1 MIIGT
6 IVGLVGSILP
16 EVVKVIKDRNDS
28 KHELEFLKV
37 QAELQREKQ
46 IHSTTELEIKSDLAE
61 LRALLKHDSSG
72 AQSTLISSLRG
83 SVRPII
89 TYAFFG
95 LFAFVQIYGATSLE
109 GQAFIDFI
117 WDNNTQELF
126 GAVIGFWFGNRS
138 VEKWR
143 K

>member
-16 EVVKVIKDRNDS
+16 EIVKTIKDRNDS
-28 KHELEFLKV
+28 KHEIEFLKV
-37 QAELQREKQ
+37 QAEIQKEARS
-46 IHSTTELEIKSDLAE
+46 HSMQELEIKSDLQE
-61 LRALLKHDSSG
+61 LKALLKHDSSG
-72 AQSTLISSLRG
+72 AQHTLIASLRG
-83 SVRPII
+83 SVRPIV

-95 LFAFVQIYGATSLE
+95 LFAFVQVYGAMNLE
-109 GQAFIDFI
+109 GQEFIDYV
-117 WDNNTQELF
+117 WDSNTQELF